1 MSQNKKMIKVVFTKK
16 ELEEMIG
23 LSKSTINRII
33 QKMEELSIISYD
45 GSVRKKVIVIQV
57 YNLFVEIRNYQY

>member
-1 MSQNKKMIKVVFTKK
+1 
-16 ELEEMIG
+16 MIG

>member
-1 MSQNKKMIKVVFTKK
+1 
-16 ELEEMIG
+16 
-23 LSKSTINRII
+23 
-33 QKMEELSIISYD
+33 MEELSIISYD